1 MDNNHDCVT
10 LLFTLLYSYIFH
22 PFIRLAYTLFGIIS
36 SSQSQNVI
44 PPILIL

>member
-10 LLFTLLYSYIFH
+10 LLLYSYIFH
-22 PFIRLAYTLFGIIS
+22 PFIMLAYTLLGIIS